1 VAQIEPSGQNAIV
14 VALLNFFVLGCGGYF
29 YIGQKKKAIGG
40 LIFSVVTCGF
50 FPPISP
56 WNWLAAYDGYLI
68 GQKLQNGKA
77 VREHEVGL
85 GFLGGI
91 FGILGAKDE

>member
-40 LIFSVVTCGF
+40 LIFCIVTCGF
-50 FPPISP
+50 F
-56 WNWLAAYDGYLI
+56 NWLAAYDGYLI
-68 GQKLQNGKA
+68 GQKLQNGEA

>member
-1 VAQIEPSGQNAIV
+1 MAQIEPSGQNAIV

-50 FPPISP
+50 F
-56 WNWLAAYDGYLI
+56 NWLAAYDGYLI
-68 GQKLQNGKA
+68 GQKLQNGEA